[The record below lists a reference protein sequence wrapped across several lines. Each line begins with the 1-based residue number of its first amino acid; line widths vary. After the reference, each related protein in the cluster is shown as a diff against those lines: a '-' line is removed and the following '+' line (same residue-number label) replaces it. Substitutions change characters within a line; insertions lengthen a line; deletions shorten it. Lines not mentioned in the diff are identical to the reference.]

1 MRTYNLI
8 GLSALHLV
16 AVVLF
21 AAIAPCVLMTAPVV
35 ASQYAAELGIGPARI
50 GQLFSVE
57 LAAMSLATL
66 PSYYWLSRWSWR
78 RVAFAASGVFVLAN
92 LLSAYSLEFHALL
105 WLRALSALA
114 GGTLMVICI
123 ASASASTQ
131 QDRVYGLWVSGQL
144 VLGALGLW
152 ILPSLFA
159 VAGLKALYL
168 SLALLITLCI
178 PLAGCFPVG
187 AVARVPRNESP
198 VAAAGS
204 ALPGVFGVLAVLL
217 FYCGLSAVWTF
228 IGSIATAANIDAFS
242 SGQILSIATVL
253 GILGALC
260 ATLLGS
266 RWSRRIPLLGGYAM
280 MAAAVLLLMGSPD
293 IGRFAV
299 AALLFKYAWT
309 FVLPFILATLAS
321 FDQRGRLMSTV
332 NLVIGGGLAL
342 GPMLAGPVLGRPD
355 GMHLVL
361 LGSACCLL
369 LSCLTL
375 LLSNL
380 FHKRPAY
387 SFESTGVRS

>member
-1 MRTYNLI
+1 L
-8 GLSALHLV
+8 

-35 ASQYAAELGIGPARI
+35 AAQYAAQLCLGPARI

-66 PSYYWLSRWSWR
+66 PSYYWLSRWNWR
-78 RVAFAASGVFVLAN
+78 RVAFVAAGAFVLVN
-92 LLSAYSLEFHALL
+92 LLSAYSLDFHALL

-123 ASASASTQ
+123 ASASGSAQ
-131 QDRVYGLWVSGQL
+131 PERVYGLWVSGQL

-152 ILPSLFA
+152 VLPALFA
-159 VAGLKALYL
+159 MAGLKALYL
-168 SLALLITLCI
+168 SLALLMALCM
-178 PLAGCFPVG
+178 PLAGCFPA
-187 AVARVPRNESP
+187 AVAQPRAQSSLCS
-198 VAAAGS
+198 AGS
-204 ALPGVFGVLAVLL
+204 VLPGVLGVLAVLL
-217 FYCGLSAVWTF
+217 FYAGLSAVWTF
-228 IGSIATAANIDAFS
+228 IGSIAAAADIDALS

-253 GILGALC
+253 GILGSLC
-260 ATLLGS
+260 ATLAGS
-266 RWSRRIPLLGGYAM
+266 RWSRRVPLLGGYAV
-280 MAAAVLLLMGSPD
+280 MAAAVVLLMADPGLW
-293 IGRFAV
+293 RFAL

-342 GPMLAGPVLGRPD
+342 GPMLAGPILERAE
-355 GMHLVL
+355 GMSLVL

-369 LSCLTL
+369 LSCLL
-375 LLSNL
+375 LMLGQL
-380 FHKRPAY
+380 LHKPPVY
-387 SFESTGVRS
+387 SFASTGVQP

>member
-1 MRTYNLI
+1 MSLSNLT
-8 GLSALHLV
+8 GLGARQLL

-35 ASQYAAELGIGPARI
+35 AAQYAAQLGLGPARI

-66 PSYYWLSRWSWR
+66 PSYYWLSRWNWR
-78 RVAFAASGVFVLAN
+78 RVAFAAAGAFVLVN
-92 LLSAYSLEFHALL
+92 LLSAYSLDFHALL

-123 ASASASTQ
+123 ASASGSAQ
-131 QDRVYGLWVSGQL
+131 PDRVYGLWVSGQL

-152 ILPSLFA
+152 VLPGLFA
-159 VAGLKALYL
+159 MAGLKALHL
-168 SLALLITLCI
+168 SLALLMGLCL
-178 PLAGCFPVG
+178 PLAGCFP
-187 AVARVPRNESP
+187 S
-198 VAAAGS
+198 AAARPRAQAALGTAGS
-204 ALPGVFGVLAVLL
+204 VLPGVFGVSAVLL
-217 FYCGLSAVWTF
+217 FYVGLSAVWTF
-228 IGSIATAANIDAFS
+228 IGSIAAAADIDAPS

-253 GILGALC
+253 GILGSLC
-260 ATLLGS
+260 ATLIGA
-266 RWSRRIPLLGGYAM
+266 RWSRRVPLLGGYAV
-280 MAAAVLLLMGSPD
+280 MAAAVVLLMGSPE

-342 GPMLAGPVLGRPD
+342 GPMLAGPILERAE
-355 GMHLVL
+355 GMGLVL

-369 LSCLTL
+369 LSCLMLMLGQL
-375 LLSNL
+375 LN
-380 FHKRPAY
+380 KPPVY
-387 SFESTGVRS
+387 SFASTGVQS